1 MKKKKDV
8 TALLS
13 EKEIDDIVEAQAD
26 DPSAWEGPIRVRMK
40 KSSTMRL
47 SAELAAR
54 AAFFARLHHA
64 SSVEDWLKR
73 IIKERIDFEEAAF
86 AGLKR
91 ELTSKRKHSVVSH

>member
-1 MKKKKDV
+1 MQWHRFR
-8 TALLS
+8 S
-13 EKEIDDIVEAQAD
+13 ETEIDDIVEAQAD
-26 DPSAWEGPIRVRMK
+26 DPSAWEGPIHMRM

-64 SSVEDWLKR
+64 SSVDDWLKR

-86 AGLKR
+86 SGLKR
-91 ELTSKRKHSVVSH
+91 DLTIKKSRRKHSLASR